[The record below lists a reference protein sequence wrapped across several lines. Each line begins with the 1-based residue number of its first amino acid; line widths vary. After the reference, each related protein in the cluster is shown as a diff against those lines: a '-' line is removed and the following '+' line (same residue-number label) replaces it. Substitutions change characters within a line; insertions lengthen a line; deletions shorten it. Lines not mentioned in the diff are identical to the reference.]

1 MLFQIHVSI
10 LTARWLIVFAFV
22 SNDRGLIFLLVLC
35 LSSEEMADGKLVT
48 HYNVGDADPFLS
60 LLKSILMPVQL
71 RVDCTKLQVKSAF
84 KFKFVDARR
93 NTLVSERG
101 ILLVIHLIE
110 TGLKT

>member
-1 MLFQIHVSI
+1 
-10 LTARWLIVFAFV
+10 
-22 SNDRGLIFLLVLC
+22 
-35 LSSEEMADGKLVT
+35 MADGKLVT

-71 RVDCTKLQVKSAF
+71 RVYCTKLQVKSAF